1 MFEENNEYAHPMEN
15 TFWTVDLIRPR
26 EDSK

>member
-1 MFEENNEYAHPMEN
+1 MFEENNSHAHPEEN